1 MSTLGFELGW
11 LAARAT
17 IVALAALAL
26 LVVVGRRRSRS
37 VVVVLASAVAIL
49 LILPAMAMVPLPQNW
64 NWPVSRD
71 ARPPESSAV
80 AQADGR
86 AHTDRAEPVAE
97 QASIFNQLLA
107 GLRQW
112 SGRTSATPAWQW
124 SWNAAVALYGLG
136 LVFLGTRW
144 LFGWRALQALK
155 RRSRPIADV
164 ELHQQAGELRAA
176 LRCNQVVE
184 LRQTDEAGL
193 AATFGWR
200 RPLILLPPEWRGW
213 SDVERRAVLA
223 HELAHVRHR
232 DFLLGLLTSLCG
244 MLHFYHPLVRWL
256 IAQMRWRQEAA
267 ADDLAATATGG
278 RSIYLKALAGLALRL
293 PARMPAGAALI
304 LPAMTGGTFLRRIH
318 MLRGAEKKPLT
329 PLARGLL
336 VAFLAA
342 IGLLVSAWRGPA
354 QSSSSEAPAA
364 KLEPFELG
372 YLVPHAKGL
381 VAVRPSVWL
390 AQPGMDKAAKKI
402 DEMFAD
408 LHKMGIDVPDEF
420 KPSNIEQIVGNLH
433 FATAGTGK
441 PGSRSVMIGTTSIFV
456 RFHKEVDGPGLLR
469 SLIGELKEERKGDC
483 TIYRLGTLPV
493 LGPLPVAMFM
503 PDRRTMV
510 LIADEKEDAA
520 HRQIQEVAATR
531 KRDWGSGWK
540 QLERAPFAVVLDNTD
555 GNYATRYA
563 KDVEDL
569 PEMKS
574 ILKDLR
580 FASLGIELGDN
591 RPVRVVLDAKSAEA
605 AKTMEKYGTKLLMD
619 GLAKVREEAKEDDA
633 DAVERVW
640 LKLSTELVESRRVHM
655 QGSRVEWLLYSSVR
669 VRDLIDADG
678 MPIGTSAKP
687 GP

>member
-11 LAARAT
+11 LAART
-17 IVALAALAL
+17 TVVALAALLL

-49 LILPAMAMVPLPQNW
+49 LILPAMVVVPLPQNW
-64 NWPVSRD
+64 NWPDSPH
-71 ARPPESSAV
+71 AQTAESSTV
-80 AQADGR
+80 VQNDNR
-86 AHTDRAEPVAE
+86 AHTDGAAPAPE
-97 QASIFNQLLA
+97 QASMFNQLLA

-112 SGRTSATPAWQW
+112 SSRTSATSAWQW
-124 SWNAAVALYGLG
+124 SWSAAAALYLFGI
-136 LVFLGTRW
+136 VFVGARW
-144 LFGWRALQALK
+144 FVGWRALRALK
-155 RRSRPIADV
+155 RRSRPITDV

-184 LRQTDEAGL
+184 LRQGDETGL

-200 RPLILLPPEWRGW
+200 RPLILLPPEWCTW
-213 SDVERRAVLA
+213 SDAERRAVLA

-267 ADDLAATATGG
+267 ADDLAAGAAGG
-278 RSIYLKALAGLALRL
+278 RNVYVKALARLALRL
-293 PARMPAGAALI
+293 PARMPAGAAQF
-304 LPAMTGGTFLRRIH
+304 LPAMTGGTLLRRIH
-318 MLRGAEKKPLT
+318 MLRGAERKPLQ

-336 VAFLAA
+336 VAVLAA
-342 IGLLVSAWRGPA
+342 TGLFVSAWRGPA
-354 QSSSSEAPAA
+354 QSSSSETPATQ
-364 KLEPFELG
+364 LEPFELG

-381 VAVRPSVWL
+381 FAVRPSVWL

-420 KPSNIEQIVGNLH
+420 KPRNIEQIVGNLYL
-433 FATAGTGK
+433 ATAGTGK

-469 SLIGELKEERKGDC
+469 SFIGELKEERRGDR

-510 LIADEKEDAA
+510 LIADEKEEAA

-540 QLERAPFAVVLDNTD
+540 QLERTPFAVVVDNTD
-555 GNYATRYA
+555 GNYTTRFA

-574 ILKDLR
+574 LLADLR
-580 FASLGIELGDN
+580 FAALGIELGDN
-591 RPVRVVLDAKSAEA
+591 RPVRLVLDAKSAEA
-605 AKTMEKYGTKLLMD
+605 AKAMEKYGTKLLLD
-619 GLAKVREEAKEDDA
+619 GLAKAKEEAKDGDDI
-633 DAVERVW
+633 ERVE
-640 LKLSTELVESRRVHM
+640 LKLVTELVDSRRVRRE
-655 QGSRVEWLLYSSVR
+655 GSHVEWLMFSSVR
-669 VRDLIDADG
+669 VRDLIG
-678 MPIGTSAKP
+678 PEGLPTGTTGKP